1 MEDWDFESNF
11 KHSNFSIWSRIIKAE
26 TETFKLCLRHV
37 LGAHAGIMQKEYQL
51 GLWGTCG
58 GGWEKTVWLFF
69 CVHTNNM
76 AKSRT
81 KTNPHKHHVRFKRDP
96 EFKNQH

>member
-37 LGAHAGIMQKEYQL
+37 LGAHAGRRNISLGPGEPVEGVGKKLFGYFFVYTPITWLNQEQKLTLISTMSGSKEAQSL
-51 GLWGTCG
+51 R
-58 GGWEKTVWLFF
+58 
-69 CVHTNNM
+69 TNIN
-76 AKSRT
+76 
-81 KTNPHKHHVRFKRDP
+81 
-96 EFKNQH
+96 